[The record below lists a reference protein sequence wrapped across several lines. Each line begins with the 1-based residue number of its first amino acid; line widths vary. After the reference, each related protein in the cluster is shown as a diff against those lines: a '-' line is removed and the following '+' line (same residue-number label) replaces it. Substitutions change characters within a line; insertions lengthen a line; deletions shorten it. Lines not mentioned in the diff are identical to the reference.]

1 MALSRKKWNNV
12 IIIATVLMI
21 TILTLLDDKTS
32 QLPEDAHPLFDH
44 TSPLAQLQV
53 NELWL
58 NKGRSSWQCHPKI
71 LNCQVWAKAWSEIQL
86 SPLVEQQELLEH
98 SSAEAPK
105 EVIIVIANSEQAQPW
120 SWYEKLGLL
129 KSPANN
135 WYLIPPGQREA
146 LSPVIKITATS
157 NTDS

>member
-12 IIIATVLMI
+12 IIIAALLMI

-32 QLPEDAHPLFDH
+32 QLPDDAHPLFDD

-58 NKGRSSWQCHPKI
+58 NKGSSNWQCHPKI
-71 LNCQVWAKAWSEIQL
+71 LNCQLWAKAWSEIQL
-86 SPLVEQQELLEH
+86 SPLVDQQELFEH
-98 SSAEAPK
+98 SSADTPK

-135 WYLIPPGQREA
+135 WYLIPPSQREG
-146 LSPVIKITATS
+146 LSPIIKITAAS